1 MGNFPVPTT
10 FLKNGPSSASFSFIF
25 GLFKQTIQILQV
37 NVKNVHLVSSAG
49 IRTQKPPVY
58 EFLL

>member
-25 GLFKQTIQILQV
+25 GHFKQTIQV

-49 IRTQKPPVY
+49 IRTQKTSCI
-58 EFLL
+58 